1 MHYSSS
7 KLFAI
12 CNNILDYQILDVV
25 LAGSGGNSRIYK
37 VTTPTKNFALKFYRE
52 DSGNNNARL
61 IRELNALEFMNLTG
75 DLSCPILT
83 GHNLL
88 NNCCLTEWI
97 DGEVLEVFE
106 ARHLEEAGAFLKK
119 IHLARTNKS
128 ASKIDFGTE
137 VCLSAIDI
145 ERQIKSRIKKL
156 QDSHDDNLKNILEN
170 KFNPILNQIIVWVKK
185 EYLNKKWSYESK
197 ISNEK
202 LTLSPVD
209 FGFHNA
215 LHTKSDRLIFLDFEY
230 FGWSDPAHLISDTLL
245 HPGMDLN
252 DEQKNIF
259 FNSISETY
267 SSDKDFL
274 SRIAILY
281 PLYALRWC
289 AIMLNIFMPSYFDS
303 FPKKLSNNE
312 KLEMLDMRLDKV
324 NKRLKIADDSKGTF
338 PF

>member
-119 IHLARTNKS
+119 FIWQEQISQLPKS
-128 ASKIDFGTE
+128 TLVLKFAS
-137 VCLSAIDI
+137 
-145 ERQIKSRIKKL
+145 Q
-156 QDSHDDNLKNILEN
+156 Q
-170 KFNPILNQIIVWVKK
+170 
-185 EYLNKKWSYESK
+185 
-197 ISNEK
+197 
-202 LTLSPVD
+202 
-209 FGFHNA
+209 
-215 LHTKSDRLIFLDFEY
+215 
-230 FGWSDPAHLISDTLL
+230 
-245 HPGMDLN
+245 
-252 DEQKNIF
+252 
-259 FNSISETY
+259 
-267 SSDKDFL
+267 
-274 SRIAILY
+274 
-281 PLYALRWC
+281 
-289 AIMLNIFMPSYFDS
+289 
-303 FPKKLSNNE
+303 
-312 KLEMLDMRLDKV
+312 
-324 NKRLKIADDSKGTF
+324 
-338 PF
+338 